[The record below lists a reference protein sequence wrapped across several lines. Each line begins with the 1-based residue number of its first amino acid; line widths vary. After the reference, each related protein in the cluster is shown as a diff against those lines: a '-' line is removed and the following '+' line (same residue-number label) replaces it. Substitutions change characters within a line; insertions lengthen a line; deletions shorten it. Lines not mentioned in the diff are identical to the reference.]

1 MLPPH
6 GAPARVRLQRSRVAP
21 ASDCS
26 RGTGVSRRLCL
37 APTTSCPGQGGIS
50 VLTPLGRSVRGL
62 TTLRQITYIDADVA
76 VLPRVRCADAGTRRR
91 WNTPIR
97 NTRISPRLM
106 TPELLT
112 STRELDSRTNN
123 GIRVRLMW
131 CESDGRLFVTVNDH
145 KTGEAFS
152 VEVPDI
158 ERALSVFHHP
168 YAYAA

>member
-1 MLPPH
+1 
-6 GAPARVRLQRSRVAP
+6 V
-21 ASDCS
+21 
-26 RGTGVSRRLCL
+26 
-37 APTTSCPGQGGIS
+37 
-50 VLTPLGRSVRGL
+50 
-62 TTLRQITYIDADVA
+62 
-76 VLPRVRCADAGTRRR
+76 
-91 WNTPIR
+91 
-97 NTRISPRLM
+97 

-131 CESDGRLFVTVNDH
+131 CESDGRLFVAVNDH
-145 KTGEAFS
+145 NSGEAFS